1 MIGQKLDQNKNMK
14 KFLIKLFIV
23 ALISIT
29 VAAVI
34 ELTIFANDNEF
45 WEIFEEDIDFYDH
58 YDRKQ
63 IFIIK
68 VEIVV
73 IIVIGVMFLGC
84 IYQSIKMN
92 SYHKGYKDGYRK
104 GYRYHLENK
113 KGKENRFLQQ
123 KMWLPEDPFVYLRYK

>member
-1 MIGQKLDQNKNMK
+1 MK

-58 YDRKQ
+58 YDRK
-63 IFIIK
+63 
-68 VEIVV
+68 
-73 IIVIGVMFLGC
+73 
-84 IYQSIKMN
+84 
-92 SYHKGYKDGYRK
+92 
-104 GYRYHLENK
+104 
-113 KGKENRFLQQ
+113 
-123 KMWLPEDPFVYLRYK
+123 

>member
-1 MIGQKLDQNKNMK
+1 MRVLIIMIGQKLDQNKNMK

-29 VAAVI
+29 VAAAI
-34 ELTIFANDNEF
+34 ELTLFVNDDDF
-45 WEIFEEDIDFYDH
+45 WEVFEEDIDFYDH

-68 VEIVV
+68 VEFVV

-104 GYRYHLENK
+104 GYRYHLKNK
-113 KGKENRFLQQ
+113 KGEENR
-123 KMWLPEDPFVYLRYK
+123 YL

>member
-29 VAAVI
+29 VAAAI
-34 ELTIFANDNEF
+34 ELTLFVNDDDF
-45 WEIFEEDIDFYDH
+45 WEVFEEDIDFYDH

-68 VEIVV
+68 VEFVV

-104 GYRYHLENK
+104 GYRYHLKNK
-113 KGKENRFLQQ
+113 KGEENR
-123 KMWLPEDPFVYLRYK
+123 YL